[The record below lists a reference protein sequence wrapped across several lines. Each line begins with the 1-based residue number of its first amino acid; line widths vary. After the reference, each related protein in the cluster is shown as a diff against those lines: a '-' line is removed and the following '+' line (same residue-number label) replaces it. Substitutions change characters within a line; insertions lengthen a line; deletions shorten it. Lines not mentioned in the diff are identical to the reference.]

1 MSLAAAFAGAIAGAA
16 VYRLRGSGW
25 FLNEHGVDGENT
37 FQRRIFWGAATGLFV
52 ALLTLNAY
60 VGLAVAVA
68 CFVGISKGH
77 GKYFLI
83 GPNDHPKHSGYRP
96 VKNVAIMSLIG
107 IYRLGLVALP
117 CYFLTP
123 DALALIPIG
132 GLHGLAYY
140 AGWKLHGRYKVE
152 GIAWGEYFTGAYT
165 WAALAL
171 ILGG

>member
-1 MSLAAAFAGAIAGAA
+1 MLALAYASALAGAA
-16 VYRLRGSGW
+16 LYRLRGSGH
-25 FLNEHGVDGENT
+25 FRTGVG
-37 FQRRIFWGAATGLFV
+37 RGIWAVATAVLAG
-52 ALLTLNAY
+52 LLTANPAIGFLAGAGAY
-60 VGLAVAVA
+60 LGLL
-68 CFVGISKGH
+68 IPH
-77 GKYFLI
+77 GAYYAI
-83 GPNDHPKHSGYRP
+83 GSDTHKDSGYRP
-96 VKNVAIMSLIG
+96 VKNVAIMSAIG
-107 IYRLGLVALP
+107 MARLGLIGLP
-117 CYFLTP
+117 FIALTP